1 MDNPNLELITI
12 EDFCDALQIG
22 KNSAYKL
29 LASGKVKCFS
39 HSRAW
44 KIPRASLD
52 QFILE
57 QSHLI

>member
-29 LASGKVKCFS
+29 LASGKVKCFRY
-39 HSRAW
+39 SRAW
-44 KIPRASLD
+44 M
-52 QFILE
+52 
-57 QSHLI
+57 

>member
-29 LASGKVKCFS
+29 LASGKVKCFRY
-39 HSRAW
+39 SRAW